1 MKIRRETRKGG
12 RPAPHFV
19 LRNRTE
25 HYYII
30 LGIRSAK
37 HERFIKTSLKRDQE
51 RRN

>member
-12 RPAPHFV
+12 RPSPQFV